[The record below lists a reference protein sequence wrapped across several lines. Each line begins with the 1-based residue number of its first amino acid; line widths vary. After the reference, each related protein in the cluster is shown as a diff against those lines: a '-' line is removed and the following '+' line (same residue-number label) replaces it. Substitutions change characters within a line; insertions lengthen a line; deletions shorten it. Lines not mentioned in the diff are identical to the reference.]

1 MNTYGLTQA
10 LVMPNAFSYAG
21 HTMDVHIF
29 EDAESG
35 DASWTLEASH
45 VGHAENG
52 DVYPSAF
59 ALIEAMGIIENGLET
74 LGVHGDNMGDL
85 VAGLINGVRG
95 LIANGIFKGAN

>member
-21 HTMDVHIF
+21 HTFDLHIF
-29 EDAESG
+29 EDATSS

-52 DVYPSAF
+52 EVYPSAF
-59 ALIEAMGIIENGLET
+59 ANIEASGILEDGLDT
-74 LGVHGDNMGDL
+74 LGVHGDEMGEL
-85 VAGLINGVRG
+85 VAGLIKAVRG

>member
-35 DASWTLEASH
+35 NASWTLEASH
-45 VGHAENG
+45 VGHNENG
-52 DVYPSAF
+52 DVYPHAF
-59 ALIEAMGIIENGLET
+59 ALIEAMGILEDGLTT
-74 LGVHGDNMGDL
+74 LGIHGDEMGEL